1 MCYHTAHPGKGELK
15 KQFHSKEVVYDQ
27 QEIFHTSGFGRPFL
41 PVTLGVEPGLIVE
54 ARWKLIPYW
63 VKDEEQAK
71 RYANTLNAE
80 GESVFEKASYKPYI
94 AHQRGLLYV
103 TGFYE
108 PHKVA
113 GQKQTENYFIYL
125 PHREIFTLG
134 IVWAMFN
141 SYPTFSILTTPANP
155 QVALIHNE
163 KKRMPLVIDP
173 ADRRAWLSL
182 NSDPAEVRSL
192 IKPWE
197 GSFEAHRVTR
207 VTGMRAGEDT
217 NHPDIQRPQ

>member
-1 MCYHTAHPGKGELK
+1 M
-15 KQFHSKEVVYDQ
+15 EVTYDQ
-27 QEIFHTSGFGRPFL
+27 KEIFHVSGFGRPYL
-41 PVTLGVEPGLIVE
+41 PVTLGVEPGLILE
-54 ARWKLIPYW
+54 ARWKLIPFW
-63 VKDEEQAK
+63 VKEEEQAK

-94 AHQRGLLYV
+94 SCQRGLLYV

-113 GQKQTENYFIYL
+113 GQKQTENYFLFL
-125 PHREIFTLG
+125 PQREIFTLG

-141 SYPTFSILTTPANP
+141 SYPTFSILTTEASP

-173 ADRRAWLSL
+173 ADREVWLSETT
-182 NSDPAEVRSL
+182 DPAEVREL
-192 IKPWE
+192 IKPWD
-197 GSFEAHRVTR
+197 GTFEAHRVTR
-207 VTGMRAGEDT
+207 VTGIRSGEDT
-217 NHPDIQRPQ
+217 NRPDIQKPL